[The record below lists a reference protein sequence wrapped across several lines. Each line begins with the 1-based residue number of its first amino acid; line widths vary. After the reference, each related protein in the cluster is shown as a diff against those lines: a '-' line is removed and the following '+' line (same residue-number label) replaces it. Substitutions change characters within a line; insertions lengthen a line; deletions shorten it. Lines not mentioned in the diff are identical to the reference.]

1 MNQKNT
7 SDLARIQSCQ
17 SVIIWYND
25 KKGLMRPKL
34 SEVQMEI
41 KRDKYLEDLKDRMHN
56 GMIKVITG
64 IRRCGKSY
72 LIFSIF
78 KEYLIKEGVDEKHII
93 EMEFDKKEN
102 AKYRNPDALLSFVN
116 NHIKD
121 RDDYFVLLDEVQMLE
136 DFEEV
141 LNSLLHIK
149 NIDIYVTGSNSKFL
163 SSDILTE
170 FRGRG
175 DEVHV
180 YPLTFQEAM
189 QNYKGDIYNG
199 WAEYVTYGGLP
210 LIWGMRTDQQKIKYL
225 TDLFEKTYIS
235 DIIEHNSIE
244 KTEELETL
252 LNVLASAIGSLTNP
266 TKIEATFK
274 SVLNSSISR
283 NTIVQYIGYLKDAF
297 IVNEAN
303 RYDVKGR
310 KYIGTPLKYY
320 YEDIGLRNARL
331 GFRQMEETHLMEN
344 VVYNELL
351 SRGYAVDVGVVET
364 RKRNQDGKQEKRKL
378 EIDFVANMGSRR
390 YYIQSAFQIPDKE
403 KERQEKESLN
413 SIGDS
418 FKKIVLVR
426 DVVKN
431 SRDDK
436 GIITMSIYDF
446 LMDKDSLE
454 KC

>member
-1 MNQKNT
+1 
-7 SDLARIQSCQ
+7 
-17 SVIIWYND
+17 
-25 KKGLMRPKL
+25 
-34 SEVQMEI
+34 MEI

-56 GMIKVITG
+56 GMIKVVTG

-72 LIFSIF
+72 LIFNIF
-78 KEYLIKEGVDEKHII
+78 KEYLLNEGIDEQHII

-102 AKYRNPDALLSFVN
+102 VKYRNPDELLKFV
-116 NHIKD
+116 KD
-121 RDDYFVLLDEVQMLE
+121 RNKDKKEHYVLLDEVQMLE

-149 NIDIYVTGSNSKFL
+149 NLDIYVTGSNSKFL
-163 SSDILTE
+163 SSDVLTE

-189 QNYKGDIYNG
+189 QNYKGDIYHG

-210 LIWGMRTDQQKIKYL
+210 LVWGMRTDQQKIKYL

-235 DIIEHNSIE
+235 DIIDHNGIE

-252 LNVLASAIGSLTNP
+252 LNVLASAVGSLTNP

-274 SVLNSSISR
+274 SVLQSKISR
-283 NTIVQYIGYLKDAF
+283 NTIVQYIGYLEDAF
-297 IVNEAN
+297 IINEAN

-331 GFRQMEETHLMEN
+331 GFRQVEETHLMEN
-344 VVYNELL
+344 AVYNELL
-351 SRGYAVDVGVVET
+351 SRGYMVDVGVVET
-364 RKRNQDGKQEKRKL
+364 RKRNKEGKQEKRKL

-390 YYIQSAFQIPDKE
+390 YYIQSAFQIPDQE

-413 SIGDS
+413 NVDDS

-426 DVVKN
+426 DVVKT
-431 SRDDK
+431 SRDEK
-436 GIITMSIYDF
+436 GIVTMSIYDF
-446 LMDKDSLE
+446 LMNKNSLE
-454 KC
+454 TC